1 MGTIWSEAQ
10 LNQWGLDAEQ
20 EINKD
25 VQCVF
30 EKCYLATTAGIS
42 LYTLP
47 SYIRSLRRVT
57 WLAKMLDPVSWE
69 EMTQLTP
76 ATVVLNPPNQIFN
89 EESTSGTPLYYA
101 MYPVAP
107 YTIRLYPTP
116 SLSLP
121 ATGGNPYATLPN
133 EQFCALSYWREIDQ
147 TLQNPAEML
156 PPYVDRRMRK
166 AYILWKAYGAEGQ
179 GQNLKASE
187 YYGKKYQFLIDR
199 FRLINNGCFV
209 GKKYQLGDGELE
221 VNNFRYPRPT
231 LNPNFERV
239 IF

>member
-1 MGTIWSEAQ
+1 MSTIWSEAQ
-10 LNQWGLDAEQ
+10 LNQWALDAEQ

-25 VQCVF
+25 LQCIF
-30 EKCYLATTAGIS
+30 EKTYLGTFSGQS

-69 EMTQLTP
+69 EMTQLSP
-76 ATVVLNPPNQIFN
+76 ATAVLPPPNNNFS
-89 EESTSGTPLYYA
+89 EETTSGRPLYYA
-101 MYPVAP
+101 MYPTAP

-116 SLSLP
+116 DLTLP
-121 ATGGNPYATLPN
+121 TTGGNPYATLPN
-133 EQFCALSYWREIDQ
+133 EQFCALSYWREIDSSF
-147 TLQNPAEML
+147 TTPTALL
-156 PPYVDRRMRK
+156 PSYVDRRTRK
-166 AYILWKAYGAEGQ
+166 AYILWKAFGAEGQ

-199 FRLINNGCFV
+199 FRLINSGCFV
-209 GKKYQLGDGELE
+209 GKKYQLGDGMLE

-231 LNPNFERV
+231 LNPNFERT